1 MHNDGPIHILH
12 LITTLNVGGAEGM
25 LLKLLS
31 GMNNERFA
39 NQVVSLTDV
48 GPIGE
53 QISAQGIPVYALFM
67 PNGRVNASGLV
78 KLCRLLYTL
87 RPRILQTWLYHA
99 DLLGLI
105 FGKLACINNICWNI
119 RCSYHDLK
127 KYRSSTKWT
136 IKMCS
141 IFSPVPDVVIANS
154 YRGQEFHVGLGYRA
168 KRWSVIPNGFDLNKF
183 TPDQIARRTL
193 LHELGL
199 GSHLT
204 NKKSKPDSVNKNAPI
219 LIGLIARYDPMKG
232 HSTFIKSACSL
243 LKERKETHFVLVGR
257 DVKWENT
264 LLAKD
269 IPDIWK
275 NHFHLLGER
284 NDVGKITA
292 GLNIATSSSYGEGFP
307 NTVCEAMACEIPC
320 VATDVGDSAR
330 IVGATGRVV
339 PPKDPGAL
347 AVAWREMIDLGEEG
361 RRRLGVVARKRVMD
375 HFELSKIV
383 KKYEALYTSLEG

>member
-1 MHNDGPIHILH
+1 MHNDGPIPILH

-53 QISAQGIPVYALFM
+53 QILAQGIPVYALFM

-78 KLCRLLYTL
+78 KLWRLLYTL

-105 FGKLACINNICWNI
+105 FGKLACIKNVCWNI

-141 IFSPVPDVVIANS
+141 IFSPVPDVIIANS
-154 YRGQEFHVGLGYRA
+154 YRGREFHVDLGYRA
-168 KRWSVIPNGFDLNKF
+168 KKWSVIPNGFDLNKF
-183 TPDQIARRTL
+183 TTDQIARTKL

-199 GSHLT
+199 THRL
-204 NKKSKPDSVNKNAPI
+204 NKGNDKSNNGNRNPPM
-219 LIGLIARYDPMKG
+219 LIGLIARYDPMKD

-243 LKERKETHFVLVGR
+243 LKEKKDAHFVLVGR
-257 DVKWENT
+257 DIRWENT

-275 NHFHLLGER
+275 SHFHLLGER

-292 GLNIATSSSYGEGFP
+292 GLDIATSSSYGEGFP

-330 IVGATGRVV
+330 IIGATGMVV

-347 AVAWREMIDLGEEG
+347 AMAWREMIDLGEEG
-361 RRRLGVVARKRVMD
+361 RRMLGVAARNRIID
-375 HFELSKIV
+375 RFELSQIV
-383 KKYEALYTSLEG
+383 EKYETLYTSLEG

>member
-1 MHNDGPIHILH
+1 MYNDGPIPILH
-12 LITTLNVGGAEGM
+12 VITTLNVGGAEGM

-67 PNGRVNASGLV
+67 PNGRVTASGLV
-78 KLCRLLYTL
+78 KLWRLLYTL

-105 FGKLACINNICWNI
+105 FGKLACIKSICWNI

-141 IFSPVPDVVIANS
+141 IFSPVPDVIICNS
-154 YRGQEFHVGLGYRA
+154 YRGRKFHVGLGYRA

-183 TPDQIARRTL
+183 KPDQIARTKL

-199 GSHLT
+199 THCL
-204 NKKSKPDSVNKNAPI
+204 NKGNDKGNNGNRNPPM
-219 LIGLIARYDPMKG
+219 LIGLIARYDPMKD

-243 LKERKETHFVLVGR
+243 LKERKDAHFVLVGR
-257 DVKWENT
+257 NVKWENT

-275 NHFHLLGER
+275 SHFHLLGER
-284 NDVGKITA
+284 NDIAKITA
-292 GLNIATSSSYGEGFP
+292 GLDIATSSSYGEGFP

-347 AVAWREMIDLGEEG
+347 AMAWRDMIDMGEEG
-361 RRRLGVVARKRVMD
+361 RRMLGAAARKRVMD
-375 HFELSKIV
+375 HFELSQIV

>member
-1 MHNDGPIHILH
+1 
-12 LITTLNVGGAEGM
+12 
-25 LLKLLS
+25 LS

-67 PNGRVNASGLV
+67 PNGRVTASGLV
-78 KLCRLLYTL
+78 KLWRLLYTL

-105 FGKLACINNICWNI
+105 FGKLACIKSICWNI

-141 IFSPVPDVVIANS
+141 IFSPVPDVIICNS
-154 YRGQEFHVGLGYRA
+154 YRGREFHVGLGYRA

-183 TPDQIARRTL
+183 KPDQIARTKL

-199 GSHLT
+199 THCL
-204 NKKSKPDSVNKNAPI
+204 NKGNDKGNNGNRNPPM
-219 LIGLIARYDPMKG
+219 LIGLIARYDPMKD
-232 HSTFIKSACSL
+232 HSTFINSACSL
-243 LKERKETHFVLVGR
+243 LKERKDAHFVLVGR

-275 NHFHLLGER
+275 SHFHLLGER
-284 NDVGKITA
+284 NDIAKITA
-292 GLNIATSSSYGEGFP
+292 GLDIATSSSYGEGFP

-330 IVGATGRVV
+330 IVGTTGRIVAA
-339 PPKDPGAL
+339 KDPEAL
-347 AVAWREMIDLGEEG
+347 AMAWKEMIGLGEEG
-361 RRRLGVVARKRVMD
+361 RRRLGAAARKRVMD
-375 HFELSKIV
+375 RFELSQIV
-383 KKYEALYTSLEG
+383 EKYEALYTSLEG

>member
-1 MHNDGPIHILH
+1 MHNDGPIPILH

-31 GMNNERFA
+31 GMNNELFA

-78 KLCRLLYTL
+78 KLWRLLYTL

-105 FGKLACINNICWNI
+105 FGKLACIKNICWNI

-154 YRGQEFHVGLGYRA
+154 YRGRKFHVDLGYRA
-168 KRWSVIPNGFDLNKF
+168 KRWSVIPNGFDLHKF
-183 TPDQIARRTL
+183 KPDQIARAKL

-199 GSHLT
+199 IHCL
-204 NKKSKPDSVNKNAPI
+204 NKGNDKGNNGNRNPPM
-219 LIGLIARYDPMKG
+219 LIGLIARYDPMKD
-232 HSTFIKSACSL
+232 HSTFIKAACSL
-243 LKERKETHFVLVGR
+243 LKERNGVHFVLVGR
-257 DVKWENT
+257 DVKWENS
-264 LLAKD
+264 LLARE
-269 IPDIWK
+269 IPDTWK
-275 NHFHLLGER
+275 DHFHLLGEKE
-284 NDVGKITA
+284 DVNKITA
-292 GLNIATSSSYGEGFP
+292 GLDIATSSSYGEGFP
-307 NTVCEAMACEIPC
+307 NILCEAMACEVPC
-320 VATDVGDSAR
+320 VATDAGDSAR
-330 IVGATGRVV
+330 IVGTTGRIVAA
-339 PPKDPGAL
+339 KDPEAL
-347 AVAWREMIDLGEEG
+347 AMAWKEMIDLGEEG
-361 RRRLGVVARKRVMD
+361 RRRLGVAARKRVMD

-383 KKYEALYTSLEG
+383 KKYEALYTSLE